1 MVKRNKEQRCEIC
14 MLPRICNTSY
24 CGQFRFAIV
33 FCSSHNNIY
42 MSFSVESFLNHKI
55 FHAST
60 KIIISVD
67 MYASKTFLFTQ
78 KVILLQLYK
87 CGVRY

>member
-1 MVKRNKEQRCEIC
+1 MSPPKASRAKRAVPPVGMRAEVRLIE
-14 MLPRICNTSY
+14 P
-24 CGQFRFAIV
+24 G
-33 FCSSHNNIY
+33 
-42 MSFSVESFLNHKI
+42 FSVESFLNHKI